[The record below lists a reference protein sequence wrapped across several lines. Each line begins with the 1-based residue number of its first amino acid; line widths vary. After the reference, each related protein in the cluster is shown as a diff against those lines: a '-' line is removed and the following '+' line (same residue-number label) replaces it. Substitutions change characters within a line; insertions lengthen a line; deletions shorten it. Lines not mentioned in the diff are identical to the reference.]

1 MLPKHDG
8 LRTFRKVRLTGNPR
22 ERVDSPP
29 AGSEPLAWGEPRGHG
44 ATVSARAEYAAAKR
58 AGTAA
63 TFVTVLR
70 AEPARVALSVLVLL
84 ALPFILLR
92 R

>member
-1 MLPKHDG
+1 
-8 LRTFRKVRLTGNPR
+8 
-22 ERVDSPP
+22 
-29 AGSEPLAWGEPRGHG
+29 
-44 ATVSARAEYAAAKR
+44 VSARAEYAAAKR